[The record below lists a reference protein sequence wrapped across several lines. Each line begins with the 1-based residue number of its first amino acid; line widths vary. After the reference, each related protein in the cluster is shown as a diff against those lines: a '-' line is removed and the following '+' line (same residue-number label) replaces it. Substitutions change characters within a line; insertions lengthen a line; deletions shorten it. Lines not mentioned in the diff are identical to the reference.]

1 MEIWWLWYAI
11 LIVVGIIFA
20 LISGKLDRKFNAN
33 DKLKKVILVFSIAVI
48 LISIIGIVTYVIG
61 NENIN
66 NNKITNY
73 SEENNQNNMISTI
86 NAVIVKVNENSLSV
100 MEIHDGNA
108 SENLYVVSFAE
119 DGNIGFYEGQEVIIY
134 FDGVIAS
141 SYPMQI
147 HNVGKIE
154 ITKDKTDIT
163 IPDDILRYYNNSKE
177 NVNLNIS
184 EITNKGITFSITD
197 TNEIPYEYS
206 NDYIIYKKIENEDY
220 TGEGEYRGE
229 NTDNS
234 TSSYTGTGSEY
245 LWDEVEK
252 NSDTEI
258 EDTIEDVIY
267 NLQNQ
272 TEEDNYHVIGKKIDW
287 SNIYGELDN
296 GNYRLVFSNNVT
308 SSIIIEFS
316 INNKNVEII
325 NQDINV

>member
-1 MEIWWLWYAI
+1 
-11 LIVVGIIFA
+11 
-20 LISGKLDRKFNAN
+20 
-33 DKLKKVILVFSIAVI
+33 
-48 LISIIGIVTYVIG
+48 
-61 NENIN
+61 
-66 NNKITNY
+66 
-73 SEENNQNNMISTI
+73 
-86 NAVIVKVNENSLSV
+86 

-296 GNYRLVFSNNVT
+296 GNYRLVFSNNET